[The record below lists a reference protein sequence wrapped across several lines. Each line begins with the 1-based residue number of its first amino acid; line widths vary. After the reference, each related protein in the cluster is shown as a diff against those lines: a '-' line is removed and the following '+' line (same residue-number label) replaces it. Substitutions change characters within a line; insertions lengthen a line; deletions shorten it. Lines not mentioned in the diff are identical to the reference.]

1 MLKYIFLLLFC
12 CASGFSQS
20 IHDFAK
26 NGDLQAIQALDIE
39 DQAVFNLQNENG
51 YSPLMLA
58 AYYNKT
64 DIILY
69 LLKNKAAINA
79 ISPYGT
85 ALMAAVFKGHKQ
97 SVLLLLQQGADPNI
111 PDENKA
117 TALQMSALFNHN
129 DIAKYLLKYG
139 ADINAKDFRGNKALD
154 YAILKQNETII
165 KLLNTYQ

>member
-69 LLKNKAAINA
+69 LLKNKAAKVI
-79 ISPYGT
+79 
-85 ALMAAVFKGHKQ
+85 
-97 SVLLLLQQGADPNI
+97 
-111 PDENKA
+111 
-117 TALQMSALFNHN
+117 
-129 DIAKYLLKYG
+129 
-139 ADINAKDFRGNKALD
+139 
-154 YAILKQNETII
+154 
-165 KLLNTYQ
+165 

>member
-39 DQAVFNLQNENG
+39 DQEVFNLQNENG

-69 LLKNKAAINA
+69 LLK
-79 ISPYGT
+79 
-85 ALMAAVFKGHKQ
+85 
-97 SVLLLLQQGADPNI
+97 
-111 PDENKA
+111 
-117 TALQMSALFNHN
+117 
-129 DIAKYLLKYG
+129 YG
-139 ADINAKDFRGNKALD
+139 ADVNAKDFRGNKALD

-165 KLLNTYQ
+165 KLLNTYK

>member
-1 MLKYIFLLLFC
+1 MLKFIFFLLFC
-12 CASGFSQS
+12 CSSGFSQS
-20 IHDFAK
+20 VYDFAK
-26 NGDLQAIQALDIE
+26 NGDLQAIKALDIK
-39 DQAVFNLQNENG
+39 DQTVFDLQNENG
-51 YSPLMLA
+51 YTPLMLA

-69 LLKNKAAINA
+69 LLEYKANINA
-79 ISPYGT
+79 SSPYGT

-97 SVLLLLQQGADPNI
+97 AALLLLEQGADPNI
-111 PDENKA
+111 SDENKA

-129 DIAKYLLKYG
+129 DIAAYLLRFG
-139 ADINAKDFRGNKALD
+139 ADVNAKDFRGNKALD

>member
-1 MLKYIFLLLFC
+1 MIKYIFLLLFC
-12 CASGFSQS
+12 CVSGFSQS

-26 NGDLQAIQALDIE
+26 NGDLQAIKALDIE

-51 YSPLMLA
+51 YTPLMLA

-69 LLKNKAAINA
+69 LLENKAAINA
-79 ISPYGT
+79 TSPYGT

-97 SVLLLLQQGADPNI
+97 AVLLLLQQGADPNI

-117 TALQMSALFNHN
+117 SALQMSALFNHN

-139 ADINAKDFRGNKALD
+139 ADTNAKDFRGNKALD

-165 KLLNTYQ
+165 KLLNNYQ

>member
-1 MLKYIFLLLFC
+1 MLKFIFFLLFC

-20 IHDFAK
+20 VYDFAK
-26 NGDLQAIQALDIE
+26 NGDLQAIKALDIK
-39 DQAVFNLQNENG
+39 DQTVFDLQNENG
-51 YSPLMLA
+51 YTPLMLA

-69 LLKNKAAINA
+69 LLKNKANINA
-79 ISPYGT
+79 SSPYGT

-97 SVLLLLQQGADPNI
+97 AALLLLEQGADPNI
-111 PDENKA
+111 SDENKA

-129 DIAKYLLKYG
+129 DIAAYLLRFG
-139 ADINAKDFRGNKALD
+139 ADVNTKDFRGNKALD